1 MLLQNKTT
9 AKQLMEL
16 IISSLLLVNT
26 EEYSLLLRSS
36 VTCRT

>member
-36 VTCRT
+36 VTCCT

>member
-9 AKQLMEL
+9 AEQLMEL
-16 IISSLLLVNT
+16 IISSLLLVHT